1 VSEGGLRDPSTR
13 AGRPAKGGYS
23 HEFDLKDINM
33 ENGYLVID
41 FIHESPISP
50 LSIGESADSRM
61 LAVLFDEIK
70 FS

>member
-1 VSEGGLRDPSTR
+1 
-13 AGRPAKGGYS
+13 
-23 HEFDLKDINM
+23 M
-33 ENGYLVID
+33 ENVQENGCLVID